1 MIEVN
6 LLPPELRPLDR
17 TPLPRLLSILGGVA
31 ITGLEVVWLLL
42 LFKKTIPDEE
52 WTVKQKRGNLKTL
65 APQTEKL
72 NKIKAETAEFVQH
85 ETEILALLKKRR
97 RWTPTLDRLA
107 SLVPEK
113 VWLTRLNYTPP
124 KPGASGEGDYLE
136 LKCQAYGSR
145 NQLNQIRLKLE
156 IKKSMAEFER
166 NIIGDTT
173 LPENPYGLAHVFGKV
188 RTVGIVTFEKVL
200 RRRDTT
206 VSDIPT
212 FVGKFTLRLHF
223 KPQPD
228 PTQ

>member
-97 RWTPTLDRLA
+97 RWTPILDRLA

-124 KPGASGEGDYLE
+124 QTGGGDYLE
-136 LKCQAYGSR
+136 LYCLAHG
-145 NQLNQIRLKLE
+145 NLNQSDKIRLQFE
-156 IKKSMAEFER
+156 IQKRMADFKH
-166 NIIGDTT
+166 NIMRDT
-173 LPENPYGLAHVFGKV
+173 PPNDPYGLGYVFKEV
-188 RTVGIVTFEKVL
+188 RTVGTVTFDKL
-200 RRRDTT
+200 RRPPRTIVPDT
-206 VSDIPT
+206 PT
-212 FVGKFTLRLHF
+212 FVGKFRLRLRF
-223 KPQPD
+223 RPQPD
-228 PTQ
+228 PEQ